1 MGLSVCLCLVE
12 DGGSCVWLEAWG
24 LVRGGEERETSFR
37 QGDDGEK
44 AEVDDVMKVLGLWY
58 DGDGNGIQLQVDVY
72 KWVVGFITKRWAE
85 KEGVVYT
92 GLVRWWSG
100 Q

>member
-44 AEVDDVMKVLGLWY
+44 AEVDDVMKVLGFWY
-58 DGDGNGIQLQVDVY
+58 DEDDNGTQLQIRIIGGCPQ
-72 KWVVGFITKRWAE
+72 VGGWIYQQEMGWER
-85 KEGVVYT
+85 G
-92 GLVRWWSG
+92 
-100 Q
+100 

>member
-1 MGLSVCLCLVE
+1 MTMGYSYKF
-12 DGGSCVWLEAWG
+12 G
-24 LVRGGEERETSFR
+24 L
-37 QGDDGEK
+37 
-44 AEVDDVMKVLGLWY
+44 Y
-58 DGDGNGIQLQVDVY
+58 VDVY

-100 Q
+100 